1 MTNTESYSQKYPRYE
16 IRIAGSG
23 GQGILLAGIVLAEA
37 ALLDRKYVA
46 QTANYG
52 PEARG
57 GNSVSEV
64 VISDA
69 EIDYPSAMEVDLL
82 VALSQEACDRNLSG
96 VKEGGLV
103 IVDSNLV
110 PSVPW
115 QTAACLPFE
124 QIARNAGDKRAINMA
139 ALGAVASFCPAV
151 SADSLMAVMAKRL
164 PASKVELNRQAFE
177 EARQAAENLR
187 TQSQTYQAQSEAD
200 AQTG

>member
-1 MTNTESYSQKYPRYE
+1 MMSTENYSRKYPRYE

-64 VISDA
+64 VISDG
-69 EIDYPSAMEVDLL
+69 EIDYPSALEVDLL
-82 VALSQEACDRNLSG
+82 VALSQEACDRNLAG
-96 VKEGGLV
+96 VKEGGSV

-110 PSVPW
+110 PNVPW
-115 QTAACLPFE
+115 QTAACLPFGD
-124 QIARNAGDKRAINMA
+124 IARRAGDKRAINMA

-151 SADSLMAVMAKRL
+151 SAESIIAVMAKRL
-164 PASKVELNRQAFE
+164 PAAKVEINQQAFD

-187 TQSQTYQAQSEAD
+187 AQSQAHQKQSEAG
-200 AQTG
+200 A